1 MKTIFLS
8 APIFIFDC
16 EENQYEN
23 IDQEICQCYSKINF
37 LNGSNLDSINTQTSG
52 PIHTSQLIRDYDLK
66 NLKNYISNS
75 LKKVNEYIH
84 GYDRYNYTFINS
96 WMTRT
101 TKSKLIQTH
110 HHETIGISGVY
121 YHRVDEKCGNIYFR
135 SFDKCFDISP
145 LFKRT
150 QDYEVDVRSGR
161 LLLFPSWFEHGT
173 RSSNSDNE
181 RISIAFNM
189 VPEKKQ

>member
-1 MKTIFLS
+1 MIPYL
-8 APIFIFDC
+8 
-16 EENQYEN
+16 N
-23 IDQEICQCYSKINF
+23 IQICYF
-37 LNGSNLDSINTQTSG
+37 
-52 PIHTSQLIRDYDLK
+52 YDLK
-66 NLKNYISNS
+66 NLKNYISNY